1 MKKGITFSKIHI
13 DRKVGETMPVW
24 IAIIIIVLALILGL
38 VGGFFLARKYMMDYL
53 KKNPP
58 INEEMLR
65 MMMMQMGQKPSQKK
79 INQMM
84 TMMNKNQDAQFK
96 KAK

>member
-1 MKKGITFSKIHI
+1 MDTWIWIVIVFIVF
-13 DRKVGETMPVW
+13 VGGL
-24 IAIIIIVLALILGL
+24 AI
-38 VGGFFLARKYMMDYL
+38 GFFLARKYMESYL
-53 KKNPP
+53 QKNPP

-84 TMMNKNQDAQFK
+84 TMMNKNMDK
-96 KAK
+96 KM

>member
-1 MKKGITFSKIHI
+1 MATRIWILI
-13 DRKVGETMPVW
+13 VIAALVGG
-24 IAIIIIVLALILGL
+24 LAL
-38 VGGFFLARKYMMDYL
+38 GFFLARKYMMVYL
-53 KKNPP
+53 EKNPP

-84 TMMNKNQDAQFK
+84 SMMNKNADAQK
-96 KAK
+96 KERAKK